1 MIGMLMPVNLQE
13 ADRIR
18 NSKIELLY
26 QDALRAKSADDRRK
40 ILREIENVTGVK
52 LIHKSSHA
60 SFLF

>member
-1 MIGMLMPVNLQE
+1 MPVNLQE

>member
-1 MIGMLMPVNLQE
+1 MPVNLQE

-60 SFLF
+60 SFLL